1 MLYFNT
7 IPRIST
13 SDNNGNSIIL
23 TNLLKRVNIIP
34 SLLKNPS
41 LFYQYDIQ
49 EGDTPEIIAA
59 KYYGD
64 SYRYWLVLY
73 ANQILDPQWDWPLTS
88 SQFDVYIKD
97 KYAEA
102 AAAANVSSVIA
113 YTTGTVQ
120 QYTQTITTVDSTSLT
135 QTSKTIVIDE
145 NTYNS
150 ITTGVTSQTFPSGA
164 VVTQTVSK
172 NATNI
177 YDYELELNES
187 KRTISL
193 IKSIYVSEIE
203 SQFKSL
209 MKA

>member
-88 SQFDVYIKD
+88 SQFDMYIKD

-102 AAAANVSSVIA
+102 ATTANVSSVIA
-113 YTTGTVQ
+113 YTTGTIQ
-120 QYTQTITTVDSTSLT
+120 EYTQTITTVDSTSLT
-135 QTSKTIVIDE
+135 ETSKTIVIDE
-145 NTYNS
+145 NTYDS

-164 VVTQTVSK
+164 VVTQSISK

-193 IKSIYVSEIE
+193 INSIYVSEIE